1 MFYYLEPGVHPR
13 VLSGSATYL
22 PEPLPSTVRR
32 LSIIMI
38 IMIIMITMNIISAI
52 LMITMSIIS
61 AILMI
66 IIVSSSSII
75 IATANTN
82 IIK

>member
-1 MFYYLEPGVHPR
+1 MFYYLKPGVHPR
-13 VLSGSATYL
+13 VLSGSTTYL
-22 PEPLPSTVRR
+22 PEPMPSTVRR

-38 IMIIMITMNIISAI
+38 IM
-52 LMITMSIIS
+52 SIITN
-61 AILMI
+61 ILMI
-66 IIVSSSSII
+66 IIISSIII